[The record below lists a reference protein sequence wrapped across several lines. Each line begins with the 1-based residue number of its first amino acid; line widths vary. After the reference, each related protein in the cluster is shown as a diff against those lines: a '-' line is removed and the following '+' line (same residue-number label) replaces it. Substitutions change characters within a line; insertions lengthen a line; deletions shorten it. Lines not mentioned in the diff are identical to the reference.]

1 MNTKPDL
8 NQTLYFVT
16 VVESGS
22 FTKAAERLGVPKST
36 LSRNIQAL
44 EASINLRLLNRST
57 RKLSLTKAGET
68 YFQNCSPV
76 IQQLQKAHG
85 QILDY
90 QQNIQGRLKITM
102 PAEVGLGF
110 LADILP
116 NFMKRYPQ
124 IELDIDF
131 STQNHNLIES
141 GFDLAIRIGQQLEDS
156 SYIAKRI
163 ASPTLG
169 LYASPNYLEQNP
181 KIKELTDL
189 QHHMHILIGANGGT
203 LRLENQEPITRER
216 SQLLTN
222 SLSFNKAISIQGMGI
237 AVLPK
242 VLCHH
247 EVQAGHLIQVLPEL
261 SIEKPNMFAVYPSR
275 NHPSKALTTFL
286 AYIENEI
293 KKFENLR

>member
-76 IQQLQKAHG
+76 IQKLQKAHG

-90 QQNIQGRLKITM
+90 QQNIQGRLRVTM

-116 NFMKRYPQ
+116 GFMNLYPQ
-124 IELDIDF
+124 IELEIDF
-131 STQNHNLIES
+131 STQNHNLVES

-163 ASPTLG
+163 ASPTIG
-169 LYASPNYLEQNP
+169 LYASPDYLEQNP
-181 KIKELTDL
+181 EIKELADL
-189 QHHMHILIGANGGT
+189 EHHSHILIGANGGN
-203 LRLENQEPITRER
+203 LRLESQEPIIRER

-222 SLSFNKAISIQGMGI
+222 SMTFNKSISIQGMGI
-237 AVLPK
+237 VVLPK
-242 VLCHH
+242 VLCQH
-247 EVQAGHLIQVLPEL
+247 EVQTGQLIQVLPEI
-261 SIEKPNMFAVYPSR
+261 SIQRPNMYAVYPSR
-275 NHPSKALTTFL
+275 NHPGKALTTFL
-286 AYIENEI
+286 NFIEDEI
-293 KKFENLR
+293 KKYDTLR